1 MPNNENQPGEELKD
15 DEMEIEQDVNEN
27 DTKNGDEIL
36 PEKVKTKNR
45 NNQSSIND
53 PDNSKDND
61 EFIEEHIDVDGEDIP
76 THFAERGQ
84 ETTFHTVDVEETNDV
99 VSTSIVKDLIKH
111 DAFIRSQ
118 FDKWLDVSFQRW
130 MYF

>member
-1 MPNNENQPGEELKD
+1 LPNNENQPGEELKD

-27 DTKNGDEIL
+27 DTKNGDEIK
-36 PEKVKTKNR
+36 PEKMKTKSR
-45 NNQSSIND
+45 NNQSSMND
-53 PDNSKDND
+53 PDDSKEND
-61 EFIEEHIDVDGEDIP
+61 DFIEERVDVDGEDIL
-76 THFAERGQ
+76 THFAERGL

-99 VSTSIVKDLIKH
+99 DSTSIKDH
-111 DAFIRSQ
+111 DQYIRSQ

>member
-1 MPNNENQPGEELKD
+1 LPNNENQPGEELKD
-15 DEMEIEQDVNEN
+15 DEMEIEQDDNEN

-36 PEKVKTKNR
+36 PEKMKTKSR
-45 NNQSSIND
+45 NNQSSMND

-61 EFIEEHIDVDGEDIP
+61 EFTEEHIDVDGEDIL

-99 VSTSIVKDLIKH
+99 DSTSIKDH
-111 DAFIRSQ
+111 NEYIRNQ